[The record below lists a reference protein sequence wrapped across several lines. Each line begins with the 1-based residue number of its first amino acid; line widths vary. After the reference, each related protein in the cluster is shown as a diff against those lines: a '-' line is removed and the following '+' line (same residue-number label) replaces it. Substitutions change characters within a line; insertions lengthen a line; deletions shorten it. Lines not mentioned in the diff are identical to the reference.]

1 MADSTPR
8 TILIV
13 FKNGEKVRYQV
24 SREVNEKMANDLIN
38 SANSTHSYEAK
49 NGDGESIIVTFTP
62 YDVLFIG

>member
-13 FKNGEKVRYQV
+13 FKNGEKVRYRV
-24 SREVNEKMANDLIN
+24 SQDVNQKMANDLISN
-38 SANSTHSYEAK
+38 ANSTQSYEAE
-49 NGDGESIIVTFTP
+49 NLDGESIIVAYTP